1 MVRTSVTHSAE
12 RYLCSITQQSLQ
24 TYEITFVKKTSSTDT
39 DSSYN
44 RKTKLQ
50 WSKHSLF
57 TLPAGI
63 DKHCTSFHLGK
74 DIPIEHS
81 YKKWFFDIFE
91 NISTL
96 RTLIY
101 WMRPTSQNKLCKKYM
116 VDSHEN
122 WSKTVDKFLF
132 FWFLCDYYSF
142 GLYRQPKKVP
152 FIFTCCF
159 ICQSCVCT
167 HKVGFFQQGVHVNWN
182 TRILHSRKADFFHN
196 RKITLAAINLLR
208 LINDLL
214 SYPPANL

>member
-24 TYEITFVKKTSSTDT
+24 TYVITFVKKTSSTDT

-81 YKKWFFDIFE
+81 YKKWFFGIFE

-101 WMRPTSQNKLCKKYM
+101 WTRPTSQNKRIGVKRLTISFSDSSVIIM
-116 VDSHEN
+116 VLVS
-122 WSKTVDKFLF
+122 
-132 FWFLCDYYSF
+132 
-142 GLYRQPKKVP
+142 YRQPKKVP

-196 RKITLAAINLLR
+196 RKITVTAINLLR

>member
-24 TYEITFVKKTSSTDT
+24 TYVITFVKKISSTDT

-81 YKKWFFDIFE
+81 YKKWFFGIFE

-101 WMRPTSQNKLCKKYM
+101 WMRPTSQNKRIGVKRLTISFSDSSVIIM
-116 VDSHEN
+116 VLVS
-122 WSKTVDKFLF
+122 
-132 FWFLCDYYSF
+132 
-142 GLYRQPKKVP
+142 YRQPKKVP

-182 TRILHSRKADFFHN
+182 TRILNSRKADFFHN
-196 RKITLAAINLLR
+196 RKITVTAINLLR

>member
-12 RYLCSITQQSLQ
+12 RYLSSITQQSLQ
-24 TYEITFVKKTSSTDT
+24 TYVITFVKKTSSSDT

-81 YKKWFFDIFE
+81 YKKWFFGIFE

-101 WMRPTSQNKLCKKYM
+101 WMRPTSQNKRIGVKRLTISFSDSSVIIM
-116 VDSHEN
+116 VLVS
-122 WSKTVDKFLF
+122 
-132 FWFLCDYYSF
+132 
-142 GLYRQPKKVP
+142 YRQPKKVP

-196 RKITLAAINLLR
+196 RKITVTAINLLR

>member
-1 MVRTSVTHSAE
+1 MTHSAE

-24 TYEITFVKKTSSTDT
+24 TYVITFVKKISSTDT

-81 YKKWFFDIFE
+81 YKKWFFGIFE

-101 WMRPTSQNKLCKKYM
+101 WMRPTSQNKRIGVKRLTISFSDSSVIIM
-116 VDSHEN
+116 VLVS
-122 WSKTVDKFLF
+122 
-132 FWFLCDYYSF
+132 
-142 GLYRQPKKVP
+142 YRQPKKVP

-182 TRILHSRKADFFHN
+182 TRILNSRKADFFHN
-196 RKITLAAINLLR
+196 RKITVTAINLLR

>member
-24 TYEITFVKKTSSTDT
+24 TYVITFVKKTSSKDT

-81 YKKWFFDIFE
+81 YKKWFFGIFE

-142 GLYRQPKKVP
+142 GFISTAKKGAIHFYLLFHLSELCVHS
-152 FIFTCCF
+152 
-159 ICQSCVCT
+159 QS
-167 HKVGFFQQGVHVNWN
+167 
-182 TRILHSRKADFFHN
+182 RILSTGCPCQLKYED
-196 RKITLAAINLLR
+196 ITFA
-208 LINDLL
+208 
-214 SYPPANL
+214 